1 MKTKFFLVAAVVI
14 SGLLAGCSSD
24 VRIENPNANNGEAP
38 SQTPSESPGASV
50 DSGSDVQIL
59 SGGIS
64 ETLSG
69 EFSKITLNSVS
80 FAESSQYFESDYGQ
94 FIVLNLT
101 IENTSEDSLSLSS
114 LASFELQGSDLY
126 IYSQAF
132 GVETRGSLDSSL
144 APGASVRGE
153 IAFDVPELDSFEL
166 RYSEN
171 FFSQAMLV
179 FMFDF
184 SEISR

>member
-1 MKTKFFLVAAVVI
+1 MKTRFFAVAAVLI
-14 SGLLAGCSSD
+14 SGLLVGCSGD
-24 VRIENPNANNGEAP
+24 VRIENPNANNGQTP
-38 SQTPSESPGASV
+38 SQTPTGNPESPV
-50 DSGSDVQIL
+50 DSGSDVQSL
-59 SGGIS
+59 SGRIS

-69 EFSKITLNSVS
+69 ESSEITLNSVS
-80 FAESSQYFESDYGQ
+80 FAESSQYFESEYGQ

-101 IENTSEDSLSLSS
+101 IQNTSEDSLSLSS
-114 LASFELQGSDLY
+114 LGSFELQGSDLY

-132 GVETRGSLDSSL
+132 GVDTRGSLDSTL

-166 RYSEN
+166 RYTDN
-171 FFSQAMLV
+171 FFSQARLV

-184 SEISR
+184 SEVSR